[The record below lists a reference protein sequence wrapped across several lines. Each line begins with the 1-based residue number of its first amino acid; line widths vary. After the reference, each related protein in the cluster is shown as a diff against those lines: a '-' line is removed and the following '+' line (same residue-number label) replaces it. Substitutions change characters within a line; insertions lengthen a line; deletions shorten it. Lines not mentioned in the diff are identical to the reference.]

1 MSFLHVPTVAIQRQ
15 QIGDEAEASSWEE
28 QGKLTEG
35 LDKLLKSGAKESE
48 IYASIEQ
55 FKEKHAD
62 YGRDRR
68 SAMEFHLRQVER
80 LLMPTTTTS
89 VAMRALH
96 GGTDVGAIGGGEGTL
111 PPTSFLRPAIEG
123 GGNSNVASN
132 ATETQ
137 KSPEEAESKEPAAKM
152 SDKEEESET
161 PQGVISTVGKNA
173 AAGKESNALVEV
185 PSVADTDLSSTAS
198 SSVGENSPAQP
209 SSDPP
214 SLEPKSMFHYLVKYL
229 EVTPEQA
236 KALKDSRLI
245 AQELD
250 SALTESLSVLEE
262 LRLRLTQAGEDLE
275 AEMDS
280 VRAIL
285 TPTQAAKFLVWVSN
299 NSACM
304 HMLNELWNQSMPEA

>member
-1 MSFLHVPTVAIQRQ
+1 MEREINLLEAENLRLRLQL

-35 LDKLLKSGAKESE
+35 LDQLLKSGAKELE

-89 VAMRALH
+89 VAMRALS
-96 GGTDVGAIGGGEGTL
+96 GGADVGAVGGDEATL
-111 PPTSFLRPAIEG
+111 APTSFLRPAVEG
-123 GGNSNVASN
+123 GGT
-132 ATETQ
+132 TEAQ
-137 KSPEEAESKEPAAKM
+137 KSDEAELKMPASKPK
-152 SDKEEESET
+152 DI
-161 PQGVISTVGKNA
+161 GSTVG
-173 AAGKESNALVEV
+173 ESTTTGAEGTSLAEV
-185 PSVADTDLSSTAS
+185 PSVADTDLSS
-198 SSVGENSPAQP
+198 VEGNSPSLKA

-304 HMLNELWNQSMPEA
+304 HMLNELWNQSIPETPQSSEP

>member
-1 MSFLHVPTVAIQRQ
+1 MEREINLLEAENLRLRLQL

-35 LDKLLKSGAKESE
+35 LDQLLKSGAKESE

-96 GGTDVGAIGGGEGTL
+96 GGTDVGTVGGDEAAL
-111 PPTSFLRPAIEG
+111 APTSFLRPAVEG
-123 GGNSNVASN
+123 GGA
-132 ATETQ
+132 AEAQ
-137 KSPEEAESKEPAAKM
+137 KSDEAELKMPA
-152 SDKEEESET
+152 SEALDT
-161 PQGVISTVGKNA
+161 EA
-173 AAGKESNALVEV
+173 AARKAKDIGSAVGESTTTGAESTSLEV
-185 PSVADTDLSSTAS
+185 PLVADTDLSS
-198 SSVGENSPAQP
+198 VEGNSPTQT

-214 SLEPKSMFHYLVKYL
+214 SLEPKSMFYYLVKYL
-229 EVTPEQA
+229 EVTQEQA

-304 HMLNELWNQSMPEA
+304 HMLNELWNQSMPETSPTSES

>member
-1 MSFLHVPTVAIQRQ
+1 
-15 QIGDEAEASSWEE
+15 
-28 QGKLTEG
+28 
-35 LDKLLKSGAKESE
+35 
-48 IYASIEQ
+48 
-55 FKEKHAD
+55 
-62 YGRDRR
+62 
-68 SAMEFHLRQVER
+68 MEFHLRQVER

-96 GGTDVGAIGGGEGTL
+96 GGTDIGTVGGGEVAL
-111 PPTSFLRPAIEG
+111 PPTSFLRPAIGEG
-123 GGNSNVASN
+123 GTKASAILN
-132 ATETQ
+132 ASGTQ
-137 KSPEEAESKEPAAKM
+137 KSQEVESKKPA
-152 SDKEEESET
+152 E
-161 PQGVISTVGKNA
+161 NA
-173 AAGKESNALVEV
+173 ATGKESGVALVEV
-185 PSVADTDLSSTAS
+185 PSVADTDLSSPAS
-198 SSVGENSPAQP
+198 SSVGENSPAQT

-304 HMLNELWNQSMPEA
+304 HMLNELWNQSMPESSPPAGP

>member
-1 MSFLHVPTVAIQRQ
+1 
-15 QIGDEAEASSWEE
+15 
-28 QGKLTEG
+28 
-35 LDKLLKSGAKESE
+35 
-48 IYASIEQ
+48 
-55 FKEKHAD
+55 
-62 YGRDRR
+62 
-68 SAMEFHLRQVER
+68 MEFHLRQVER

-96 GGTDVGAIGGGEGTL
+96 GGTDIGTVGGGEAAL
-111 PPTSFLRPAIEG
+111 PPTSFLRPAIEEG
-123 GGNSNVASN
+123 GRKVGAALN

-137 KSPEEAESKEPAAKM
+137 KPEEVESKKPAATT
-152 SDKEEESET
+152 ES
-161 PQGVISTVGKNA
+161 A
-173 AAGKESNALVEV
+173 ALVEV
-185 PSVADTDLSSTAS
+185 PSVADTDLSSTTS
-198 SSVGENSPAQP
+198 SSMGENSPAQTP
-209 SSDPP
+209 SDPP

-229 EVTPEQA
+229 EVSPEQA

-304 HMLNELWNQSMPEA
+304 HMLNELWNQSMPESSPSTGP

>member
-1 MSFLHVPTVAIQRQ
+1 M
-15 QIGDEAEASSWEE
+15 
-28 QGKLTEG
+28 
-35 LDKLLKSGAKESE
+35 LKSGAKESE

-96 GGTDVGAIGGGEGTL
+96 GGTDIGTVGGGEVAL
-111 PPTSFLRPAIEG
+111 PPTSFLRPAIGEG
-123 GGNSNVASN
+123 GGKAGVILNASG
-132 ATETQ
+132 TQ
-137 KSPEEAESKEPAAKM
+137 KSQEVESKKPA
-152 SDKEEESET
+152 E
-161 PQGVISTVGKNA
+161 NA
-173 AAGKESNALVEV
+173 AIGKESGAALIEV
-185 PSVADTDLSSTAS
+185 PSIADTDLSSTAS
-198 SSVGENSPAQP
+198 SSVGENSPAHA

-304 HMLNELWNQSMPEA
+304 HMLNELWDQSMP

>member
-1 MSFLHVPTVAIQRQ
+1 
-15 QIGDEAEASSWEE
+15 
-28 QGKLTEG
+28 
-35 LDKLLKSGAKESE
+35 
-48 IYASIEQ
+48 
-55 FKEKHAD
+55 
-62 YGRDRR
+62 
-68 SAMEFHLRQVER
+68 MEFHLRQVER

-96 GGTDVGAIGGGEGTL
+96 GGTDIGTVGGGEATL
-111 PPTSFLRPAIEG
+111 PPTSFLRPAIEEG
-123 GGNSNVASN
+123 GRKVGAALNV
-132 ATETQ
+132 TETQ
-137 KSPEEAESKEPAAKM
+137 KSEEVESKKPA
-152 SDKEEESET
+152 E
-161 PQGVISTVGKNA
+161 NA
-173 AAGKESNALVEV
+173 ATGKESGVALVEV
-185 PSVADTDLSSTAS
+185 PSVADTDLSSPAS
-198 SSVGENSPAQP
+198 SSVGENSPAQT

-304 HMLNELWNQSMPEA
+304 HMLNELWNQSMPESSPSTGP

>member
-1 MSFLHVPTVAIQRQ
+1 M
-15 QIGDEAEASSWEE
+15 
-28 QGKLTEG
+28 
-35 LDKLLKSGAKESE
+35 LKSGAKESE

-96 GGTDVGAIGGGEGTL
+96 GGTDIGTVGGGEMAL
-111 PPTSFLRPAIEG
+111 PPTSFLRPAIGEG
-123 GGNSNVASN
+123 GTKASAILN
-132 ATETQ
+132 ASGTQ
-137 KSPEEAESKEPAAKM
+137 KSQEVESKKPA
-152 SDKEEESET
+152 E
-161 PQGVISTVGKNA
+161 NA
-173 AAGKESNALVEV
+173 ATGKESGVALVEV
-185 PSVADTDLSSTAS
+185 PSVADTDLSSPAS
-198 SSVGENSPAQP
+198 SSVGENSPAQT

-304 HMLNELWNQSMPEA
+304 HMLNELWNQSMPESSPPAGP

>member
-1 MSFLHVPTVAIQRQ
+1 
-15 QIGDEAEASSWEE
+15 
-28 QGKLTEG
+28 
-35 LDKLLKSGAKESE
+35 
-48 IYASIEQ
+48 
-55 FKEKHAD
+55 
-62 YGRDRR
+62 
-68 SAMEFHLRQVER
+68 MEFHLRQVER

-96 GGTDVGAIGGGEGTL
+96 GGADVGAVGGDEATL
-111 PPTSFLRPAIEG
+111 APTSFLRPAVEG
-123 GGNSNVASN
+123 GG
-132 ATETQ
+132 ATEAQ
-137 KSPEEAESKEPAAKM
+137 KSDEAELKMPASRATATEAESRKPK
-152 SDKEEESET
+152 DI
-161 PQGVISTVGKNA
+161 GSTVG
-173 AAGKESNALVEV
+173 ESTTTGAEGTSMAEV
-185 PSVADTDLSSTAS
+185 PSVADTDLSS
-198 SSVGENSPAQP
+198 VEGNSPSQTA

-304 HMLNELWNQSMPEA
+304 HMLNELWNQSMPETPQSSES

>member
-1 MSFLHVPTVAIQRQ
+1 M
-15 QIGDEAEASSWEE
+15 
-28 QGKLTEG
+28 
-35 LDKLLKSGAKESE
+35 LKSGAKESE

-96 GGTDVGAIGGGEGTL
+96 GGTDIGTVGGGEVAL
-111 PPTSFLRPAIEG
+111 PPTSFLRPAIGEG
-123 GGNSNVASN
+123 GGRAGAILN
-132 ATETQ
+132 AAGTQ
-137 KSPEEAESKEPAAKM
+137 KSQEVESKKPEESNKVGENAATSKESGA
-152 SDKEEESET
+152 
-161 PQGVISTVGKNA
+161 
-173 AAGKESNALVEV
+173 ALVEV
-185 PSVADTDLSSTAS
+185 PSVADTDLSSMAS
-198 SSVGENSPAQP
+198 SSVGENSPAQT

-304 HMLNELWNQSMPEA
+304 HMLNELWNQSMPESSPSTGP

>member
-1 MSFLHVPTVAIQRQ
+1 MGLRHQFFSDTAGTLLISSRHRGRQ

-35 LDKLLKSGAKESE
+35 LDQLLKSGAKESE

-89 VAMRALH
+89 VAMRAL
-96 GGTDVGAIGGGEGTL
+96 GGADVGAVGGDEATL
-111 PPTSFLRPAIEG
+111 APTSFLRPAVEG
-123 GGNSNVASN
+123 GGT
-132 ATETQ
+132 TEAQ
-137 KSPEEAESKEPAAKM
+137 KSDEAELKMPASKPQDIG
-152 SDKEEESET
+152 STLGESTTTGAEGT
-161 PQGVISTVGKNA
+161 SLA
-173 AAGKESNALVEV
+173 EV
-185 PSVADTDLSSTAS
+185 PSVADTDLSS
-198 SSVGENSPAQP
+198 VEGNSPSLNA

-304 HMLNELWNQSMPEA
+304 HMLNELWNQSMPETPQSSES

>member
-1 MSFLHVPTVAIQRQ
+1 M
-15 QIGDEAEASSWEE
+15 
-28 QGKLTEG
+28 
-35 LDKLLKSGAKESE
+35 LKSGAKESE

-96 GGTDVGAIGGGEGTL
+96 GGTDIGTVGGGEMAL
-111 PPTSFLRPAIEG
+111 PPTSFLRPAIGEG
-123 GGNSNVASN
+123 GTKAGAILNAS
-132 ATETQ
+132 ETQ
-137 KSPEEAESKEPAAKM
+137 KSQEVESKRPA
-152 SDKEEESET
+152 E
-161 PQGVISTVGKNA
+161 NA
-173 AAGKESNALVEV
+173 ATGKESGAALVEV

-198 SSVGENSPAQP
+198 SSIGENSPAQT

-304 HMLNELWNQSMPEA
+304 HMLNELWNQSMPESSPSTGP